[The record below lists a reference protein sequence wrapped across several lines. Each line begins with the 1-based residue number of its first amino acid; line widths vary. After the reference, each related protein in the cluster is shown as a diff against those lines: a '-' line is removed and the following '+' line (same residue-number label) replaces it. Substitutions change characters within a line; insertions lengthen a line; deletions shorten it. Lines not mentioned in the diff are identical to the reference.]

1 MKLFLPKYPSLL
13 KALYPERI
21 SKVGNK
27 RAIYLTFDDGPVP
40 EVTPW
45 VLDTLKKYNAKASF
59 FCIGD
64 NVRKYPEIF
73 NRILFDGHAIGNH
86 TYNHLN
92 GWNTSTSEYIKN
104 TLKAE
109 EIMTKAGKQPLNNKP
124 EKINPELQT
133 PNFKLFRPP
142 YGRIKNSQ
150 ARQIKKA
157 GLKIVMWDVI
167 SGDYDKEFSA
177 EKCFQNII
185 KNTTT
190 TGSTIVLHDSTK
202 AWGNLKIILPKI
214 LEYYKEKDLEFRS
227 LKDVL

>member
-27 RAIYLTFDDGPVP
+27 SAIYLTFDDGPVP

-64 NVRKYPEIF
+64 NVRKYPDIF
-73 NRILFDGHAIGNH
+73 NRLLSDGHAIGNH

-92 GWNTSTSEYIKN
+92 GWNTSTSEYIEN
-104 TLKAE
+104 ALKAE
-109 EIMTKAGKQPLNNKP
+109 EIMNNTGKQPLNNKP
-124 EKINPELQT
+124 ETLNPELQT

-167 SGDYDKEFSA
+167 SGDYDREFSA

-185 KNTTT
+185 KNAT

-202 AWGNLKIILPKI
+202 AWDNLKIILPKI
-214 LEYYKEKDLEFRS
+214 LEYYKEKGLEFRS